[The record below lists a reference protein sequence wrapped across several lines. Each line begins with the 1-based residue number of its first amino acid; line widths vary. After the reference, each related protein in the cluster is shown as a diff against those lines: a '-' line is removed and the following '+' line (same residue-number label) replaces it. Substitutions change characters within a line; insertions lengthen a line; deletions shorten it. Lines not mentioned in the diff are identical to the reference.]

1 MQRCIVLIYNDNV
14 QSSNWLGTKGAILD
28 SEISSLTEVWI
39 QREDPLAIP
48 SFQSPPKLSRT
59 MGEEQ
64 QYELTAK
71 QHRLI
76 VYGHQE

>member
-1 MQRCIVLIYNDNV
+1 MQRCAMLIYNVNV

-28 SEISSLTEVWI
+28 SEISSLTGVWI
-39 QREDPLAIP
+39 QREDPLAIA

-59 MGEEQ
+59 MGKEL
-64 QYELTAK
+64 QYELIAK
-71 QHRLI
+71 LHRLI